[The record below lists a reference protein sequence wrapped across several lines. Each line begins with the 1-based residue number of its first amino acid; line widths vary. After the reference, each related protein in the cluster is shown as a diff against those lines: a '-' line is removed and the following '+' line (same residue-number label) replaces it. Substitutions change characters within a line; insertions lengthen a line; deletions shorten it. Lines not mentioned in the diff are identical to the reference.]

1 MKAPEKV
8 NGKEI
13 QQQILKAISTLNI
26 FMSALEH
33 WNPSTKT
40 PIEAIH
46 AEAATAANFLLM
58 RELCTLAQ
66 SFNINAE
73 ISIKEHKILA
83 DGKLVRFP
91 DYHSLDG
98 TT

>member
-13 QQQILKAISTLNI
+13 QQQILKAISTMNI
-26 FMSALEH
+26 MMSAMEH

-40 PIEAIH
+40 PIDAIH
-46 AEAATAANFLLM
+46 AEAATAANVLLM